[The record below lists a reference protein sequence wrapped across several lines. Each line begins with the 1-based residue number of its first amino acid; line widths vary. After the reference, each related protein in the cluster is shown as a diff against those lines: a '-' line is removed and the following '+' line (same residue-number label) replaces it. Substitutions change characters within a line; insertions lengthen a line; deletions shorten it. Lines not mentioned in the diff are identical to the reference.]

1 MDKNKFNASGCLDM
15 TSYKAINHISQMDKE
30 KEDFKSL
37 RKVLMFIIHKSGF
50 RLEGNIVLRNKKSGR
65 IYK

>member
-1 MDKNKFNASGCLDM
+1 
-15 TSYKAINHISQMDKE
+15 MDKE